1 MDQEGTGGVSTLS
14 CSFPLPWGRGAGRR
28 TSPMACE
35 RSPEGTHRPARPRM
49 RRRLRLQA
57 PGTGQAASARSAGS
71 LAPWAAGV
79 RELAPQFPPGTGSA
93 RGIRGWKLPHERK
106 MKKAL
111 VAYLESHEEATFS
124 CAALE
129 MSL

>member
-79 RELAPQFPPGTGSA
+79 RELAPHCFLLVQALRVVFEVGNCLM
-93 RGIRGWKLPHERK
+93 RGK
-106 MKKAL
+106 
-111 VAYLESHEEATFS
+111 
-124 CAALE
+124 
-129 MSL
+129 